1 MAGRRS
7 LNSKLPPYQ
16 PPSPF
21 TPFLRRFTDERAR
34 DLSET
39 KALYEEVRA
48 AHLASLWSKEDA
60 IGRVNGFVAE
70 LVGKVVGLPE
80 SKVILE
86 ALDRCQKAALAL
98 ETTIFTSPKVNWDI
112 AVLSLKEQVDL
123 RRFLR
128 AQQHFLANDDRV
140 SDLLATALGNVFGG
154 IISELPAMTEN
165 DDELTLTVPLVT
177 LMRDPGS
184 TVDKIIG
191 TLLKNELAEAGLF
204 TTLQQQLYENTCLAS
219 GLSPNDEKH
228 LKPFITADDS
238 DLPPIELVETYLKG
252 TPFVDLLLAPVPF
265 HIPMSARFQHHWI
278 VAPPGT
284 GKSTLLQFLLARDF
298 DLVANNEASVVVM
311 ESNRDLIKAVEG
323 LKIFAPG
330 ELLDGKL
337 LSIDAE
343 DVEWPIALNLFD
355 IGLDDMQSYSPVDRE
370 ALHNAVLSLY
380 DYIFSAL
387 LSAEM
392 TSRQNTLFNFTIQL
406 LLNIPSA
413 TLDTLIDLMQPNGLK
428 QFEQYLPKLDH
439 DARRFFD
446 IKFNSREFDRTKE
459 QVVDRLFAVKR
470 IRTLSRMFSAPKSK
484 LDFFKEMGSAK
495 VILINVP
502 QSLLQEDGVEIVGR
516 FFISMI
522 LLAAH
527 KRQLLPKE
535 QRLPCFVYIDEC
547 HDFIKRDPKIPVI
560 LDQARKLNVGLV
572 LAHQRLQQLQPYVL
586 DALYG
591 ATAIKFA
598 SQVSDAAAHALARDM
613 RTTPEFI
620 LKQPPFH
627 FAAYVRGLTDAA
639 MSIGIPKIDM
649 NAAARMTPDEQ
660 RLVRQGIRDKY
671 AMPIGAVQST
681 APPQTEPS
689 TAPVES
695 DIDIETDAA
704 ATKW

>member
-1 MAGRRS
+1 LS
-7 LNSKLPPYQ
+7 SKLPPYQ

-39 KALYEEVRA
+39 KALYEDVRV
-48 AHLASLWSKEDA
+48 AHLASIWSKEDA
-60 IGRVNGFVAE
+60 KERVNGFVAE
-70 LVGKVVGLPE
+70 CVGKIVGLPE
-80 SKVILE
+80 SPAILQ
-86 ALDRCQKAALAL
+86 ALDQCQKAVLAL
-98 ETTIFTSPKVNWDI
+98 ETTIFTSPTIDWDI

-140 SDLLATALGNVFGG
+140 SELLTTALGNVFGG
-154 IISELPAMTEN
+154 IVSELPDIPEN
-165 DDELTLTVPLVT
+165 TDNLTLTVPLVT

-184 TVDKIIG
+184 TVDKVIG
-191 TLLKNELAEAGLF
+191 TLLTNELAEAGLF
-204 TTLQQQLYENTCLAS
+204 TALQQRLYANTCLAS
-219 GLSPNDEKH
+219 GLSPEDEKH
-228 LKPFITADDS
+228 RKPFITADES
-238 DLPPIELVETYLKG
+238 ELAPIELVETYLKG
-252 TPFVDLLLAPVPF
+252 TPLLDLLLTPVSF
-265 HIPMSARFQHHWI
+265 HIPMSTRFQHHWI

-284 GKSTLLQFLLARDF
+284 GKSTALQFLLACDF
-298 DLVANNEASVVVM
+298 NLVANNEASIVVM

-323 LKIFAPG
+323 LKVFAPG
-330 ELLDGKL
+330 EPLDGKL

-355 IGLDDMQSYSPVDRE
+355 VGLENMDSYAPVDRE

-380 DYIFSAL
+380 DYIFGAL

-428 QFEQYLPKLDH
+428 QFEQYLSKLDH

-446 IKFNSREFDRTKE
+446 LKFNSREFDRTKE

-484 LDFFKEMGSAK
+484 LDFFKEMGSGK

-547 HDFIKRDPKIPVI
+547 HDFIKRDPKITVI
-560 LDQARKLNVGLV
+560 LDQARKLNVGLI
-572 LAHQRLQQLQPYVL
+572 LAHQRLGQLQPYVL

-613 RTTPEFI
+613 RTTPDFI
-620 LKQPPFH
+620 LNQPPFH
-627 FAAYVRGLTDAA
+627 FAAYVRGLTDTA
-639 MSIGIPKIDM
+639 MSIGIPKIDL
-649 NAAARMTPDEQ
+649 NKAPRMTAEER
-660 RLVRQGIRDKY
+660 RLVRQSNRDQY
-671 AMPIGAVQST
+671 AIPLGAPQPPPAAQPQQ
-681 APPQTEPS
+681 APR
-689 TAPVES
+689 PVNAES
-695 DIDIETDAA
+695 NIETDAA
-704 ATKW
+704 AKEW

>member
-7 LNSKLPPYQ
+7 LSSKIPPFQ

-21 TPFLRRFTDERAR
+21 IPFLRRFTDERAR

-39 KALYEEVRA
+39 IELYNEVNA
-48 AHLASLWSKEDA
+48 AHRASLWSQEDA
-60 IGRVNGFVAE
+60 IDRVNGFVADWI
-70 LVGKVVGLPE
+70 GKVVSLPE
-80 SKVILE
+80 SLVILK
-86 ALDRCQKAALAL
+86 ALDRCQKAVIAL
-98 ETTIFTSPKVNWDI
+98 ETTIFSFPKIDWDI
-112 AVLSLKEQVDL
+112 ATLSLKEQVDL

-128 AQQHFLANDDRV
+128 AQQHFLGNDDRV
-140 SDLLATALGNVFGG
+140 SDLLTTALGNVFGG
-154 IISELPAMTEN
+154 LITELPAIPETT
-165 DDELTLTVPLVT
+165 DDPTLTVPLVT
-177 LMRDPGS
+177 LMRDPGG
-184 TVDKIIG
+184 TVDKVIG
-191 TLLKNELAEAGLF
+191 TLLKEELVNAGLF
-204 TTLQQQLYENTCLAS
+204 TTLQERLYENTCIAS
-219 GLSPNDEKH
+219 GVLPDKEQRR
-228 LKPFITADDS
+228 PFITADDS
-238 DLPPIELVETYLKG
+238 ELPPIELVETYLKG

-330 ELLDGKL
+330 EPLDGKL

-355 IGLDDMQSYSPVDRE
+355 VGMDQMESYSPVDRE

-406 LLNIPSA
+406 LLKIPSA
-413 TLDTLIDLMQPNGLK
+413 PLDQLIDLMQPNGLK

-446 IKFNSREFDRTKE
+446 LKFNSSEFNRTKE

-495 VILINVP
+495 VILINV
-502 QSLLQEDGVEIVGR
+502 
-516 FFISMI
+516 
-522 LLAAH
+522 
-527 KRQLLPKE
+527 
-535 QRLPCFVYIDEC
+535 
-547 HDFIKRDPKIPVI
+547 
-560 LDQARKLNVGLV
+560 
-572 LAHQRLQQLQPYVL
+572 
-586 DALYG
+586 
-591 ATAIKFA
+591 
-598 SQVSDAAAHALARDM
+598 
-613 RTTPEFI
+613 
-620 LKQPPFH
+620 
-627 FAAYVRGLTDAA
+627 
-639 MSIGIPKIDM
+639 
-649 NAAARMTPDEQ
+649 
-660 RLVRQGIRDKY
+660 
-671 AMPIGAVQST
+671 
-681 APPQTEPS
+681 
-689 TAPVES
+689 
-695 DIDIETDAA
+695 
-704 ATKW
+704 

>member
-1 MAGRRS
+1 MS
-7 LNSKLPPYQ
+7 TSLPPYR

-39 KALYEEVRA
+39 IELYNEVSRA
-48 AHLASLWSKEDA
+48 YSASHWSKDDA
-60 IGRVNGFVAE
+60 IDRVCGVVAE
-70 LVGKVVGLPE
+70 WVGEVVDLPG
-80 SKVILE
+80 SKTILE
-86 ALDRCQKAALAL
+86 AFDRCQKAVLAL
-98 ETTIFTSPKVNWDI
+98 ETTIFTFPRIEWDI
-112 AVLSLKEQVDL
+112 ATLSLKEQVDL

-128 AQQHFLANDDRV
+128 AKQHFLGNDERLT
-140 SDLLATALGNVFGG
+140 DLLTTALGNVFGG
-154 IISELPAMTEN
+154 LAGELPALPG
-165 DDELTLTVPLVT
+165 DSDELALTVPLVT
-177 LMRDPGS
+177 LLRKPG
-184 TVDKIIG
+184 TVVAKLIG
-191 TLLKNELAEAGLF
+191 TLFQDELGNVGLF
-204 TTLQQQLYENTCLAS
+204 TTLQQRLYENVCRAS
-219 GLSPNDEKH
+219 GVDPIDEKPRRP
-228 LKPFITADDS
+228 LISADEAE
-238 DLPPIELVETYLKG
+238 LPPIELVETYLKG
-252 TPFVDLLLAPVPF
+252 TPFVDLLLAPLPF
-265 HIPMSARFQHHWI
+265 HIPQSARFQHHWI

-284 GKSTLLQFLLARDF
+284 GKSTALQFLIARDLE
-298 DLVANNEASVVVM
+298 LVLNDEASVVIM
-311 ESNRDLIKAVEG
+311 ESNRDLIKAIEG
-323 LKIFAPG
+323 LKVFAPG
-330 ELLDGKL
+330 EPLDGKL

-343 DVEWPIALNLFD
+343 DVEWPVALNLFD
-355 IGLDDMQSYSPVDRE
+355 VGMDDMGSYSPADRE
-370 ALHNAVLSLY
+370 ALHNAVLTLY

-392 TSRQNTLFNFTIQL
+392 TSRQTTLFNFTIQL

-428 QFEQYLPKLDH
+428 QFEKYLSRLDH

-446 IKFNSREFDRTKE
+446 LKFNSREFDRTKE

-560 LDQARKLNVGLV
+560 LDQARKLNVGLI
-572 LAHQRLQQLQPYVL
+572 LAHQRLGQLQPYVL

-613 RTTPEFI
+613 RTSPDFI
-620 LKQPPFH
+620 LNQPTFH
-627 FAAYVRGLTDAA
+627 FAAYVRG
-639 MSIGIPKIDM
+639 
-649 NAAARMTPDEQ
+649 
-660 RLVRQGIRDKY
+660 V
-671 AMPIGAVQST
+671 T
-681 APPQTEPS
+681 A
-689 TAPVES
+689 
-695 DIDIETDAA
+695 
-704 ATKW
+704 

>member
-1 MAGRRS
+1 LS
-7 LNSKLPPYQ
+7 SKLPPFQ

-21 TPFLRRFTDERAR
+21 IPFLRRFTDERAR

-39 KALYEEVRA
+39 ITLYNEVRA
-48 AHLASLWSKEDA
+48 AHLASLWSRDDA
-60 IGRVNGFVAE
+60 IERVNGFVAE
-70 LVGKVVGLPE
+70 WVGKVVGLPDA
-80 SKVILE
+80 SILME
-86 ALDRCQKAALAL
+86 ALDRCQKAVLAL
-98 ETTIFTSPKVNWDI
+98 ETTIFSFPKIDWDI
-112 AVLSLKEQVDL
+112 AILSLKEQVDL

-140 SDLLATALGNVFGG
+140 SDLLTTALGNVFGG
-154 IISELPAMTEN
+154 LISELPAIPEST
-165 DDELTLTVPLVT
+165 DDPALTVPLVT
-177 LMRDPGS
+177 LMRDPGG

-191 TLLKNELAEAGLF
+191 TLLKEELVDAGLF
-204 TTLQQQLYENTCLAS
+204 TTLQERLYENTCIAS
-219 GLSPNDEKH
+219 GVLPDKEQR
-228 LKPFITADDS
+228 KPLITADES
-238 DLPPIELVETYLKG
+238 ELPPIELVETYLKG
-252 TPFVDLLLAPVPF
+252 TPFVDLFLAPVPF

-284 GKSTLLQFLLARDF
+284 GKSTALQFLLARDLE
-298 DLVANNEASVVVM
+298 LVARNEASVVVM

-323 LKIFAPG
+323 LKVFAPG
-330 ELLDGKL
+330 EALDGKL

-355 IGLDDMQSYSPVDRE
+355 VGMENMDSYSPVDRE

-406 LLNIPSA
+406 LLKIPSA

-428 QFEQYLPKLDH
+428 QFEQYLPALDH

-446 IKFNSREFDRTKE
+446 LKFSSREFDRTKE

-484 LDFFKEMGSAK
+484 LDFFKEMGSSK

-560 LDQARKLNVGLV
+560 LDQARKLNVGLI

-613 RTTPEFI
+613 RTTPDFI
-620 LKQPPFH
+620 LNQPPYH
-627 FAAYVRGLTDAA
+627 FAAYVRGLTDTAL
-639 MSIGIPKIDM
+639 SIGIPAIDM
-649 NAAARMTPDEQ
+649 NAAPRMTEEE
-660 RLVRQGIRDKY
+660 RRIVRQRIRDRY
-671 AMPIGAVQST
+671 AVPLGAAQPT
-681 APPQTEPS
+681 AAAKPEPKATS
-689 TAPVES
+689 PV
-695 DIDIETDAA
+695 DPDNIDTGA

>member
-1 MAGRRS
+1 MS
-7 LNSKLPPYQ
+7 SKLPPYQ

-48 AHLASLWSKEDA
+48 AHVASLWSKEDA
-60 IGRVNGFVAE
+60 IERVNGFIVE
-70 LVGKVVGLPE
+70 WVDKVVGFPE

-86 ALDRCQKAALAL
+86 ALDRCQRAALAL
-98 ETTIFTSPKVNWDI
+98 ETTIFTSPKIDWDI
-112 AVLSLKEQVDL
+112 ATLSLKEQVDL

-140 SDLLATALGNVFGG
+140 SDLLTTALGNVFGG
-154 IISELPAMTEN
+154 IISELPAIPET

-177 LMRDPGS
+177 LMRDPGG

-191 TLLKNELAEAGLF
+191 TLLKEELVDAGLF
-204 TTLQQQLYENTCLAS
+204 TTLQERLYENTCSAS
-219 GLSPNDEKH
+219 GVLPDKEQR
-228 LKPFITADDS
+228 KPFITADES
-238 DLPPIELVETYLKG
+238 ELPPIELVETYLKG

-298 DLVANNEASVVVM
+298 DLVANDEASVVVM

-323 LKIFAPG
+323 LKVFAPG

-355 IGLDDMQSYSPVDRE
+355 VGLEQMESYSPANRE

-392 TSRQNTLFNFTIQL
+392 TSRQSTLFNFTIQL

-446 IKFNSREFDRTKE
+446 LKFNSREFDRTKE

-535 QRLPCFVYIDEC
+535 KRLPCFVYIDEC

-572 LAHQRLQQLQPYVL
+572 LAHQRLGQLQPYVL

-613 RTTPEFI
+613 RTTPDFI
-620 LKQPPFH
+620 LNQPPFH
-627 FAAYVRGLTDAA
+627 FAAYVRGLTDTAL
-639 MSIGIPKIDM
+639 SIGIPAIDM
-649 NAAARMTPDEQ
+649 NAAPRMTEEA
-660 RLVRQGIRDKY
+660 RRVVRQRIRDRY
-671 AMPIGAVQST
+671 ARPMSALQPT
-681 APPQTEPS
+681 AAIQPERVAT
-689 TAPVES
+689 PVS
-695 DIDIETDAA
+695 DPDNIDTDA

>member
-1 MAGRRS
+1 MS
-7 LNSKLPPYQ
+7 SKLPPFQ

-21 TPFLRRFTDERAR
+21 IPFLRRFTDERAR

-39 KALYEEVRA
+39 ITLYNEVRA
-48 AHLASLWSKEDA
+48 AHLASLWSRDDA
-60 IGRVNGFVAE
+60 IERVNGFVAE
-70 LVGKVVGLPE
+70 WVGKVVGLPDA
-80 SKVILE
+80 SILME
-86 ALDRCQKAALAL
+86 ALDRCQKAVLAL
-98 ETTIFTSPKVNWDI
+98 ETTIFSFPKIDWDI
-112 AVLSLKEQVDL
+112 AILSLKEQVDL

-140 SDLLATALGNVFGG
+140 SDLLTTALGNVFGG
-154 IISELPAMTEN
+154 LISELPAIPEST
-165 DDELTLTVPLVT
+165 DDPALTVPLVT
-177 LMRDPGS
+177 LMRDPGG

-191 TLLKNELAEAGLF
+191 TLLKEELVDAGLF
-204 TTLQQQLYENTCLAS
+204 TTLQERLYENTCIAS
-219 GLSPNDEKH
+219 GVLPDKEQR
-228 LKPFITADDS
+228 KPLITADES
-238 DLPPIELVETYLKG
+238 ELPPIELVETYLKG
-252 TPFVDLLLAPVPF
+252 TPFVDLFLAPVPF

-284 GKSTLLQFLLARDF
+284 GKSTALQFLLARDLE
-298 DLVANNEASVVVM
+298 LVARNEASVVVM

-323 LKIFAPG
+323 LKVFAPG
-330 ELLDGKL
+330 EALDGKL

-355 IGLDDMQSYSPVDRE
+355 VGMENMDSYSPVDRE

-406 LLNIPSA
+406 LLKIPSA

-428 QFEQYLPKLDH
+428 QFEQYLPALDH

-446 IKFNSREFDRTKE
+446 LKFSSREFDRTKE

-484 LDFFKEMGSAK
+484 LDFFKEMGSSK

-560 LDQARKLNVGLV
+560 LDQARKLNVGLI

-613 RTTPEFI
+613 RTTPDFI
-620 LKQPPFH
+620 LNQPPYH
-627 FAAYVRGLTDAA
+627 FAAYVRGLTDTAL
-639 MSIGIPKIDM
+639 SIGIPAIDM
-649 NAAARMTPDEQ
+649 NAAPRMTEEE
-660 RLVRQGIRDKY
+660 RRIVRQRIRDRY
-671 AMPIGAVQST
+671 AVPLGAAQPT
-681 APPQTEPS
+681 AAAKPEPKATS
-689 TAPVES
+689 PV
-695 DIDIETDAA
+695 DPDNIDTGA

>member
-7 LNSKLPPYQ
+7 LSSKLPPYQ

-39 KALYEEVRA
+39 IALYNEVHTAHRA
-48 AHLASLWSKEDA
+48 SIWSQEDA
-60 IGRVNGFVAE
+60 IERVNGFVVE
-70 LVGKVVGLPE
+70 WIGKVVDLPE
-80 SKVILE
+80 PPVILQ
-86 ALDRCQKAALAL
+86 ALDRCQKAVLAL
-98 ETTIFTSPKVNWDI
+98 ETTIFTFPEINWDI

-140 SDLLATALGNVFGG
+140 SDLLTTALGNVFGG
-154 IISELPAMTEN
+154 LISELPVIPEN
-165 DDELTLTVPLVT
+165 TDDPTLTVPLVT
-177 LMRDPGS
+177 LMRDPGG

-191 TLLKNELAEAGLF
+191 TLLKEELVNAGLF
-204 TTLQQQLYENTCLAS
+204 TTLQERLYENTCIAS
-219 GLSPNDEKH
+219 GVLPDKEQR
-228 LKPFITADDS
+228 KPFITADES
-238 DLPPIELVETYLKG
+238 ELPPIELVETYLKG

-284 GKSTLLQFLLARDF
+284 GKSTALQFLLARDF
-298 DLVANNEASVVVM
+298 ELVARNEASVVVM

-330 ELLDGKL
+330 EPLDGKL

-355 IGLDDMQSYSPVDRE
+355 VGLENMDLYSPADRE

-446 IKFNSREFDRTKE
+446 LKFNSREFDRTKE

-572 LAHQRLQQLQPYVL
+572 LAHQRLGQLQPYVL

-598 SQVSDAAAHALARDM
+598 SQVSDASAHALARDM
-613 RTTPEFI
+613 RTTPDFI
-620 LKQPPFH
+620 LNQPPYH

-639 MSIGIPKIDM
+639 VSIGIPAIDM
-649 NAAARMTPDEQ
+649 NAAPRMTEAE
-660 RLVRQGIRDKY
+660 RRFVRQRIRDTY
-671 AMPIGAVQST
+671 AVPLGASQSKPT
-681 APPQTEPS
+681 AQPQQTPGK
-689 TAPVES
+689 ADS
-695 DIDIETDAA
+695 DVETDAA
-704 ATKW
+704 ATEW

>member
-7 LNSKLPPYQ
+7 LSSKLPPFQ

-21 TPFLRRFTDERAR
+21 IPFLRRFTDERAR

-39 KALYEEVRA
+39 ITLYNEVRA
-48 AHLASLWSKEDA
+48 AHLASLWSRDDA
-60 IGRVNGFVAE
+60 IERVNGFVAE
-70 LVGKVVGLPE
+70 WVGKVVGLPDA
-80 SKVILE
+80 SILME
-86 ALDRCQKAALAL
+86 ALDRCQKAVLAL
-98 ETTIFTSPKVNWDI
+98 ETTIFSFPKIDWDI
-112 AVLSLKEQVDL
+112 AILSLKEQVDL

-140 SDLLATALGNVFGG
+140 SDLLTTALGNVFGG
-154 IISELPAMTEN
+154 LISELPAIPEST
-165 DDELTLTVPLVT
+165 DDPALTVPLVT
-177 LMRDPGS
+177 LMRDPGG

-191 TLLKNELAEAGLF
+191 TLLKEELVDAGLF
-204 TTLQQQLYENTCLAS
+204 TTLQERLYENTCIAS
-219 GLSPNDEKH
+219 GVLPDKEQR
-228 LKPFITADDS
+228 KPLITADES
-238 DLPPIELVETYLKG
+238 ELPPIELVETYLKG
-252 TPFVDLLLAPVPF
+252 TPFVDLFLAPVPF

-284 GKSTLLQFLLARDF
+284 GKSTALQFLLARDLE
-298 DLVANNEASVVVM
+298 LVARNEASVVVM

-323 LKIFAPG
+323 LKVFAPG
-330 ELLDGKL
+330 EALDGKL

-355 IGLDDMQSYSPVDRE
+355 VGMENMDSYSPVDRE

-406 LLNIPSA
+406 LLKIPSA

-428 QFEQYLPKLDH
+428 QFEQYLPALDH

-446 IKFNSREFDRTKE
+446 LKFSSREFDRTKE

-484 LDFFKEMGSAK
+484 LDFFKEMGSSK

-560 LDQARKLNVGLV
+560 LDQARKLNVGLI

-613 RTTPEFI
+613 RTTPDFI
-620 LKQPPFH
+620 LNQPPYH
-627 FAAYVRGLTDAA
+627 FAAYVRGLTDTAL
-639 MSIGIPKIDM
+639 SIGIPAIDM
-649 NAAARMTPDEQ
+649 NAAPRMTEEE
-660 RLVRQGIRDKY
+660 RRIVRQRIRDRY
-671 AMPIGAVQST
+671 AVPLGAAQPT
-681 APPQTEPS
+681 AAAKPEPKATS
-689 TAPVES
+689 PV
-695 DIDIETDAA
+695 DPDNIDTGA

>member
-1 MAGRRS
+1 MS
-7 LNSKLPPYQ
+7 SKIPPFQ

-21 TPFLRRFTDERAR
+21 IPFLRRFTDERAR

-39 KALYEEVRA
+39 IELYNEVNA
-48 AHLASLWSKEDA
+48 AHRGSLWSQEDA
-60 IGRVNGFVAE
+60 IDRVNGFVADWI
-70 LVGKVVGLPE
+70 GKVVSLPE
-80 SKVILE
+80 SPVILK
-86 ALDRCQKAALAL
+86 ALDRCQKAVIAL
-98 ETTIFTSPKVNWDI
+98 ETTIFSFPKIDWDI
-112 AVLSLKEQVDL
+112 ATLSLKEQVDL

-128 AQQHFLANDDRV
+128 AQQHFLGNDDRV
-140 SDLLATALGNVFGG
+140 SDLLTTALGNVFGG
-154 IISELPAMTEN
+154 LISELPAIPETT
-165 DDELTLTVPLVT
+165 DDLTLTVPLVT
-177 LMRDPGS
+177 LMRDPGG

-191 TLLKNELAEAGLF
+191 TLLKEELVDAGLF
-204 TTLQQQLYENTCLAS
+204 RTLHEHLYENTCAAS
-219 GLSPNDEKH
+219 GVLPDKEQR
-228 LKPFITADDS
+228 KPFITADDS
-238 DLPPIELVETYLKG
+238 ELPPIELVETYLKG

-265 HIPMSARFQHHWI
+265 HIPMSARFQHQWI

-330 ELLDGKL
+330 EALDGKL

-355 IGLDDMQSYSPVDRE
+355 VGMDQMESYSPVDRE

-406 LLNIPSA
+406 LLKIPSA

-428 QFEQYLPKLDH
+428 QFAEYLPALDH

-446 IKFNSREFDRTKE
+446 LKFNSPEFNRTKE

-535 QRLPCFVYIDEC
+535 RRLPCFAYIDEC

-620 LKQPPFH
+620 LNQPPYH
-627 FAAYVRGLTDAA
+627 FASYIRGLTTTAL
-639 MSIGIPKIDM
+639 SIGIPAIDL
-649 NAAARMTPDEQ
+649 NAAPRMTEEEWH
-660 RLVRQGIRDKY
+660 LVRQRIRDRY
-671 AMPIGAVQST
+671 AVPLGAAQPT
-681 APPQTEPS
+681 AALQPEPKATS
-689 TAPVES
+689 PV
-695 DIDIETDAA
+695 DPDNIDTGA